1 MRLGSRLGE
10 ATTVTRVALAVFV
23 ALRALT
29 IAVADL
35 PTIMP
40 DEYGSWAIAT
50 RLALG
55 DGLVSMQDMP
65 SYPLVPGL
73 ALVPLHWMPVGPA
86 TAYRL
91 ALVLSSVAAFVAADL
106 VRRAVRSLRPDE
118 PLLAATA
125 FAVVLLSPALLTTTS
140 FTWAEPAVLLCWAT
154 MCWAAVEITRR
165 DELDGA
171 LAPLLAGSIA
181 AGAAPF
187 VHGRLMAAPAIWAVL
202 LVAVAWRSTGAP
214 ARRRAA
220 AGVAVTLVVALLLSR
235 LDALVKASLWT
246 DAIGHDTG
254 ALRGSAASP
263 EVWWTVLCVAIG
275 QLWYAVAASFGL
287 AAFGVL
293 GCVAAIRGRHGATAR
308 LVAGFVAALA
318 ASNLA
323 LSTIA
328 MSSGTFRAA
337 TTGSTGGVDTRLRW
351 DHLVY
356 GRYNDAAIV
365 VLSVV
370 GLFWLWSERRRV
382 MATAAVVVAFLV
394 ASVSLVLVRAA
405 QLPLVGQVDVNV
417 AGVTMFDAGAGAA
430 ALVIGTLSGAITTG
444 AVALGARRGR
454 PQLAGVV
461 VVLLCLAV
469 IPAGLRTAAQQRSLS
484 TPDVAG
490 PVGEASP
497 DHPVAV
503 IATDTAS
510 LPFLRLGAFG
520 VQHQLVHAGWTFE
533 FAGSPSE
540 ELARTAE
547 DRAEVGLVVL
557 DAGDHPGPGWSEVME
572 FEGSALWRRD

>member
-23 ALRALT
+23 ALRTLT
-29 IAVADL
+29 IVVADL

-73 ALVPLHWMPVGPA
+73 VLVPLEWLPVGPA

-91 ALVLSSVAAFVAADL
+91 ALVLSSVAALVAADL

-140 FTWAEPAVLLCWAT
+140 FTWAEPTVLLCWAT
-154 MCWAAVEITRR
+154 MCWAAVGITRR
-165 DELDGA
+165 DDLAGA

-202 LVAVAWRSTGAP
+202 LVAVAWRSTAP

-254 ALRGSAASP
+254 LLRGSVASP
-263 EVWWTVLCVAIG
+263 QAWWTVLCVAVG

-293 GCVAAIRGRHGATAR
+293 GCIAAIRGRHGATAR
-308 LVAGFVAALA
+308 LVAAFVAALA

-337 TTGSTGGVDTRLRW
+337 TTGSTGGVDARLRW

-370 GLFWLWSERRRV
+370 SLIWLWSERRRV
-382 MATAAVVVAFLV
+382 MATAAVVVGFLV

-405 QLPLVGQVDVNV
+405 QLPLVGMVDVNV
-417 AGVTMFDAGAGAA
+417 AGVAMIDTGAGAA
-430 ALVIGTLSGAITTG
+430 ALVAWTLFGAITTG
-444 AVALGARRGR
+444 AVALAARRGR

-461 VVLLCLAV
+461 LVLLCLAV

-484 TPDVAG
+484 TPDVVG

-497 DHPVAV
+497 EHPVAV
-503 IATDTAS
+503 IGTDTAS

-540 ELARTAE
+540 ELARTAD
-547 DRAEVGLVVL
+547 DRDDVGLVLL